1 MLDGMAARARLARI
15 DGNAFSLSNRS
26 DLAMSRIAQLDQE
39 AASSPGPSDRVLL
52 QYEVEQFLYHEA
64 ALLDDRRFGEWLA
77 LIADDIHY
85 WMPIRRTVTV
95 ENLDLEYAR
104 ADGMAYFD
112 DDRSDLKMRVEKLQ
126 SNSAWSENPPS
137 RTRHFVS
144 NVRVLKVEG
153 SEIALEAAIHV
164 YRSRLNDKIDN
175 WIGKRHDGL
184 RRVDGGFQLF
194 RRHIF
199 LDQTVVQSTNFS
211 SLF

>member
-1 MLDGMAARARLARI
+1 M
-15 DGNAFSLSNRS
+15 SLEQ
-26 DLAMSRIAQLDQE
+26 AM
-39 AASSPGPSDRVLL
+39 VL
-52 QYEVEQFLYHEA
+52 QYEVEQFLYREA
-64 ALLDDRRFGEWLA
+64 ALLDDRRFTDWLA

-95 ENLDLEYAR
+95 ENLRLEYAA

-112 DDRSDLKMRVEKLQ
+112 DDKRDLRMRVEKLQ

-144 NVRVLKVEG
+144 NVRILEATDN
-153 SEIALEAAIHV
+153 EIALEAAIHL

-175 WIGKRHDGL
+175 WIGKRRDRL
-184 RRVDGGFQLF
+184 RRVDGDFRIFQ
-194 RRHIF
+194 RHIF
-199 LDQTVVQSTNFS
+199 LDQTVVLSTNFS

>member
-1 MLDGMAARARLARI
+1 
-15 DGNAFSLSNRS
+15 
-26 DLAMSRIAQLDQE
+26 MSQAAQLS
-39 AASSPGPSDRVLL
+39 AGHWASQSPSERAIL

-64 ALLDDRRFGEWLA
+64 ALLDDRRFGDWFA

-95 ENLDLEYAR
+95 ENLHLEYAK

-112 DDRSDLKMRVEKLQ
+112 DDKADLRMRVEKLQ

-144 NVRVLKVEG
+144 NVRILEVKG
-153 SEIALEAAIHV
+153 AEIAVEANIHL

-175 WIGKRHDGL
+175 WIGKRRDRM
-184 RRVDGGFQLF
+184 RRVDGGFKIF
-194 RRHIF
+194 ERHIF
-199 LDQTVVQSTNFS
+199 LDQTVVLSTNFS

>member
-1 MLDGMAARARLARI
+1 M
-15 DGNAFSLSNRS
+15 SPEQ
-26 DLAMSRIAQLDQE
+26 AM
-39 AASSPGPSDRVLL
+39 VL
-52 QYEVEQFLYHEA
+52 QHEVEQFLYREA
-64 ALLDDRRFGEWLA
+64 ALLDDRRFADWLA

-95 ENLDLEYAR
+95 ENLKLEYAS

-112 DDRSDLKMRVEKLQ
+112 DDKADLRMRVEKLQ

-144 NVRVLKVEG
+144 NVRILEVTET
-153 SEIALEAAIHV
+153 EIALEAAIHL

-175 WIGKRHDGL
+175 WIGKRRDRL
-184 RRVDGGFQLF
+184 RRVDGDF
-194 RRHIF
+194 RIFERHIF
-199 LDQTVVQSTNFS
+199 LDQTVVLSTNFS

>member
-1 MLDGMAARARLARI
+1 MAPRARLAGI
-15 DGNAFSLSNRS
+15 DGDAFAVANGP
-26 DLAMSRIAQLDQE
+26 DLAVSRTAQLDQE
-39 AASSPGPSDRVLL
+39 ATAMPALSEKALL

-95 ENLDLEYAR
+95 ENLHLEYAGR
-104 ADGMAYFD
+104 DGMAYFD
-112 DDRSDLKMRVEKLQ
+112 DDKTDLKMRVEKLQ

-144 NVRVLKVEG
+144 NVRILEVTGL
-153 SEIALEAAIHV
+153 EIALEAAIHL
-164 YRSRLNDKIDN
+164 YRSRLNDKIDH
-175 WIGKRHDGL
+175 WIGKRRDNL
-184 RRVDGGFQLF
+184 RRVEGGFEVF

-199 LDQTVVQSTNFS
+199 LDQTVVLSTNFS

>member
-1 MLDGMAARARLARI
+1 MTRTAPP
-15 DGNAFSLSNRS
+15 
-26 DLAMSRIAQLDQE
+26 DQE
-39 AASSPGPSDRVLL
+39 ATAPHSLSERVLL

-77 LIADDIHY
+77 LIAEDVHY

-95 ENLDLEYAR
+95 ENLRLEYAGP
-104 ADGMAYFD
+104 DGMAYFD
-112 DDRSDLKMRVEKLQ
+112 DDKTDLRMRVEKLQ

-144 NVRVLKVEG
+144 NVRIVEVKG
-153 SEIALEAAIHV
+153 PEIAIEAGIHL
-164 YRSRLNDKIDN
+164 YRSRLNDKIDH
-175 WIGKRHDGL
+175 WIGKRRDCL
-184 RRVDGGFQLF
+184 RRVEGGFEIF

-199 LDQTVVQSTNFS
+199 LDQTVVLSTNFS

>member
-1 MLDGMAARARLARI
+1 MSQAARLSEDSTEAR
-15 DGNAFSLSNRS
+15 SLS
-26 DLAMSRIAQLDQE
+26 E
-39 AASSPGPSDRVLL
+39 RVIL

-64 ALLDDRRFGEWLA
+64 ALLDDRRFGDWFA

-95 ENLDLEYAR
+95 ENLHLEYAG
-104 ADGMAYFD
+104 AHGMAYFD
-112 DDRSDLKMRVEKLQ
+112 DDKNDLRMRVEKLQ

-144 NVRVLKVEG
+144 NVRILEAKGE
-153 SEIALEAAIHV
+153 EIAIEANIHL

-175 WIGKRHDGL
+175 WIGKRRDRL
-184 RRVDGGFQLF
+184 RRIADGF
-194 RRHIF
+194 RIFERHIF
-199 LDQTVVQSTNFS
+199 LDQTVVLSTNFS

>member
-1 MLDGMAARARLARI
+1 MALRARLAGI
-15 DGNAFSLSNRS
+15 DGDAFALANRS
-26 DLAMSRIAQLDQE
+26 DLAVSRTAQLDQE
-39 AASSPGPSDRVLL
+39 TTAAPGLSERALL

-95 ENLDLEYAR
+95 ENLRLEYAGP
-104 ADGMAYFD
+104 DGMAYFD
-112 DDRSDLKMRVEKLQ
+112 DDKTDLRMRVEKLQ

-144 NVRVLKVEG
+144 NVRVLEVKG
-153 SEIALEAAIHV
+153 PEIALEAAIHL
-164 YRSRLNDKIDN
+164 YRSRLNDKIDH
-175 WIGKRHDGL
+175 WIGRRRDGL
-184 RRVDGGFQLF
+184 RRVEGGFEVF

-199 LDQTVVQSTNFS
+199 LDQTVVLSTNFS